1 MKHAVL
7 GATGHVGTS
16 LVSALLARGEAVT
29 AITREARHAEALRRQ
44 GAGIAEADVFDVP
57 ALRRAIEGAERL
69 FVLNP
74 PAPPGTDTAAEERR
88 SLRAILDAIEGLPLQ
103 KIVAESTY
111 GAQPGDRLGDLG
123 VLYEMEQA
131 LAAQPV
137 PVPVPV
143 SVIRAA
149 YYMSNWDAALA
160 GARDEGV
167 VESLFPRDFR
177 LPMVAPE
184 DLGRYAARLMFGAA
198 EPSGPHYVEG
208 PERYAAAD
216 VAAAFEKALGRP
228 VRVVEVPP
236 AQWEAWFRR
245 AGFSEAG
252 AASYAAM
259 TRDTLDNLVLP
270 EAPERGTVRLE
281 DYIAGRVRASAAPA

>member
-7 GATGHVGTS
+7 GATGHVGS
-16 LVSALLARGEAVT
+16 ALVAALLARGEAVT
-29 AITREARHAEALRRQ
+29 AITRDARHAEALRRQ

-74 PAPPGTDTAAEERR
+74 PAPPGSDTAAEERR
-88 SLRAILDAIEGLPLQ
+88 SLRCILEATEGLPLQ

-131 LAAQPV
+131 LAAR
-137 PVPVPV
+137 PVPV

-149 YYMSNWDAALA
+149 YYMSNWDAALE
-160 GARDEGV
+160 GARDAGV

-198 EPSGPHYVEG
+198 ESSGPHCVEG
-208 PERYAAAD
+208 PARYCAAD
-216 VAAAFEKALGRP
+216 VAAAFETALGRP

-245 AGFSEAG
+245 AGFSPAG

-270 EAPERGTVRLE
+270 DTPERGMVPLE
-281 DYIAGRVRASAAPA
+281 DYIAARVRASSAAPA